1 MFYNCDRRNNRDEV
15 EQQMGDQNE
24 ASTNSENTAPA
35 ENVSVLT
42 PTNDVGNANSN
53 EEIGENNINGESSND
68 IPCEQWFL
76 QAGVRPGETT
86 APRVHYSKSFTGH
99 SNHNVQT
106 K

>member
-53 EEIGENNINGESSND
+53 EEIGENNINGEFEVLPLRCGL
-68 IPCEQWFL
+68 I
-76 QAGVRPGETT
+76 
-86 APRVHYSKSFTGH
+86 
-99 SNHNVQT
+99 
-106 K
+106 